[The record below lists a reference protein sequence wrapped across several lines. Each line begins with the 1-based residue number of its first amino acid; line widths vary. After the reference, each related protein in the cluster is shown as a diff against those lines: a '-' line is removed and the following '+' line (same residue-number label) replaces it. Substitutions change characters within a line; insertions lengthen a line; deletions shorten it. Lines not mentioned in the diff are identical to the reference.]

1 MHIKDYATAQ
11 GWFRK
16 HAAAPSSKGAWK
28 AFVARNNR
36 AQEPRTMA
44 QEPRM
49 GLDDGG
55 RIGFFKGESV
65 VKSHGDKIVQLGEV
79 GESSVSIAKK
89 LKLNQQTV
97 NDAINSI
104 EKGLAGKEYKFSKP
118 FKDIAKL
125 KVNQW
130 IIRSDEVIQNILE
143 DSKYEGWSKKSFTN
157 EKILT
162 DGEITRL
169 EDLGFDFTPGKPGM
183 PKKKIE
189 AVFELL
195 HDDEIKAFK
204 AGDLS
209 EDRIRQLYR
218 SRRNQTSLRMP
229 FPKNAEDAL
238 YNDFYLGS
246 QNKNSRYKIVKGT
259 SFGNK
264 RYPNTT
270 DLRKVKFKDTLTD
283 EILTYE
289 KLKNKTFDFKQTVM
303 KDGKMTLG
311 KSMPY
316 DNVLSAYEF
325 KINLNQHPEIK
336 TKINQSYVKGWDE
349 MPNHIKAR
357 SGQAYSVQHN
367 LAKHLDPANTSFSF
381 FDQNRYEYNIKK
393 DFLDN
398 FNKKLPYSEK
408 KALYQTYKTSL
419 ATDAPDVVST
429 FGKHTSGTAMDAET
443 FIEKSGVKETKD
455 IKSFKESIK
464 KSNTPESRLKSKK
477 VIVASTL
484 DKFLKSKGED
494 ICG

>member
-1 MHIKDYATAQ
+1 MHIKDHATAQ
-11 GWFRK
+11 GWFRR
-16 HAAAPSSKGAWK
+16 HAAAPSSVGSWK

-44 QEPRM
+44 QGPRT
-49 GLDDGG
+49 
-55 RIGFFKGESV
+55 GFYKGESV
-65 VKSHGDKIVQLGEV
+65 VKSHGKQVKDLTEA
-79 GESSVSIAKK
+79 GESSVSIAKFLK
-89 LKLNQQTV
+89 LKQQSV
-97 NDAINSI
+97 NNAMDAMD
-104 EKGLAGKEYKFSKP
+104 KGLAGDEFKLSKP
-118 FKDIAKL
+118 RKDIIKL
-125 KVNQW
+125 SVNQW
-130 IIRSDEVIQNILE
+130 TIRSDEAIQKILE

-162 DGEITRL
+162 KDEITRL

-183 PKKKIE
+183 PKKKLE
-189 AVFELL
+189 NVFELL
-195 HDDEIKAFK
+195 HDAEIKAFK

-229 FPKNAEDAL
+229 FPKNANDAL

-264 RYPNTT
+264 KYPNIT
-270 DLRKVKFKDTLTD
+270 DLRKVKFKDTLTGK
-283 EILTYE
+283 ILSYDGIE
-289 KLKNKTFDFKQTVM
+289 KFDFKQTVM
-303 KDGKMTLG
+303 KNGKMTLG

-316 DNVLSAYEF
+316 DNVISAYEF

-381 FDQNRYEYNIKK
+381 FDQNKNEYKIKK
-393 DFLDN
+393 NFLDN

-408 KALYQTYKTSL
+408 KKLYTTYKTSL
-419 ATDAPDVVST
+419 ATEAPDVVST
-429 FGKHTSGTAMDAET
+429 FGKHTSGTPMKPET

-464 KSNTPESRLKSKK
+464 KSFTPESRLKGKK